1 MIHLENETL
10 RLELMPDH
18 GAAIWQMEFRTASGW
33 QPVLIP
39 DTAEPRGALS
49 SGLFWMLPF
58 ANRARGN
65 RLHSIQLQPNTTEPL
80 ALHGF
85 AWQRR
90 WHVEMQGAGSVRLHL
105 AASDADSPFPFSAK
119 LDLRVHGTS
128 FLALLVLR
136 NVGDRSIPAGLG
148 AHPWFPN
155 LPGTEL
161 QFDASHVY
169 LEGPDHLPTD
179 PITPPPE
186 LDFSAGAPV
195 PKSWRNNA
203 YAGWSGHAVIRQ
215 PELGYQMTMQTDPGT
230 RELMFHTAPRLPRF
244 ALEPQTHTSGAT
256 LEEPP
261 TPQIGLP
268 LLKPGHVLTG
278 GLSVTLLPSH

>member
-10 RLELMPDH
+10 RLGLMPDH

-33 QPVLIP
+33 QPVLVP
-39 DTAEPRGALS
+39 GAAEPRGALS

-65 RLHSIQLQPNTTEPL
+65 RLHDIRLQPNTAEPL
-80 ALHGF
+80 ALHGC

-90 WHVEMQGAGSVRLHL
+90 WQAEMQGAGSVRLHL
-105 AASDADSPFPFSAK
+105 AAADAGSPFPFSAK
-119 LDLRVHGTS
+119 LDLRVDGSS

-136 NVGDRSIPAGLG
+136 NEGAQSIPAGLG

-203 YAGWSGHAVIRQ
+203 YAGWRGQAVIRQ
-215 PELGYQMTMQTDPGT
+215 PELGYQLTMHTAPVT
-230 RELMFHTAPRLPRF
+230 RELMFHTAPDLPRF

-256 LEEPP
+256 LADPPAPQVGLVCLEPGEVLAC
-261 TPQIGLP
+261 GLT
-268 LLKPGHVLTG
+268 LTM
-278 GLSVTLLPSH
+278 L